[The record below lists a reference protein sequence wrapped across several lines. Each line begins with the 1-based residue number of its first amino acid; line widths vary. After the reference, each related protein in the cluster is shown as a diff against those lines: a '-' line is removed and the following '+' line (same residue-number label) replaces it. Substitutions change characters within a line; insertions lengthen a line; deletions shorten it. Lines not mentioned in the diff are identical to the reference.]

1 MIESMQLGLPLEQ
14 ADEVVFARPGGDHL
28 RELIMA
34 GAPMVGPGVVVVDNY
49 RIYRENE
56 GIDSLFQAL
65 ETGALTGYLAGSPG
79 LIYPCRGGTLFQ
91 GVVDLPGEWEP
102 IWSGH
107 WRFRV
112 LCRRGCPTAQRIEAA
127 MQAAMWRNAAGIV
140 RDMEVANGIGLVK
153 VDMEGPIDVVAERLA
168 QSWTERARWIG
179 QDMTMPCQRRRPDYW
194 SDFLNNYRDFQAMAL
209 EASRS

>member
-14 ADEVVFARPGGDHL
+14 ADEVVLVRPGGDHL
-28 RELIMA
+28 RELIA
-34 GAPMVGPGVVVVDNY
+34 DGAPVVGPSVIVVDNY
-49 RIYRENE
+49 RIYHENE
-56 GIDSLFQAL
+56 GIDSLLQAL
-65 ETGALTGYLAGSPG
+65 GTGALTGYMAGSPG

-107 WRFRV
+107 WHFRV

-140 RDMEVANGIGLVK
+140 RDMEVANGIGLLEI
-153 VDMEGPIDVVAERLA
+153 DMEGPIDVVAERLA
-168 QSWTERARWIG
+168 KRWTEHYKIIG
-179 QDMTMPCQRRRPDYW
+179 ADWPCQRRRPDFW
-194 SDFLNNYRDFQAMAL
+194 IEVIDHYRHFQAMAQ
-209 EASRS
+209 EAKRW